1 MRIQPVQAIDKYR
14 SSQNDLYPRCTIQA
28 DKAANT
34 PDGSPMTTE
43 RAIAYAQD
51 FDSSFKV
58 DLNSKDIP
66 SFLYNK
72 NGKLT

>member
-34 PDGSPMTTE
+34 PDGSPMTKE
-43 RAIAYAQD
+43 RAIDYAKE
-51 FDSSFKV
+51 FDSSFVV
-58 DLNSKDIP
+58 DLNKKDIP

-72 NGKLT
+72 DGKLT